1 MKRRPGIDPATLIP
15 VGLPSLRDFLQKY
28 VDVGFS
34 KFVVRPAETPRSWP
48 EELDRLADGVLTL
61 QT

>member
-1 MKRRPGIDPATLIP
+1 MRG
-15 VGLPSLRDFLQKY
+15 LRDLLQQY

-34 KFVVRPAETPRSWP
+34 KFVVRPAETPTAWP
-48 EELDRLADGVLTL
+48 TALDELADGALSL